1 MSQKD
6 HYPDDDAY
14 VRDEGVLVPRSGG
27 HDVGCDEEQGWC
39 APDDVV
45 EDPVNDEHVPGTAD
59 DLPYDYG
66 VELAPAADQQLLS
79 IDGGPLSGF
88 GDPGLTESEEDTG
101 FGDEP
106 PLGAVDE
113 RELWGHQRAL
123 IDEAGDESHRYRG
136 LDESSVRAVE
146 ESVGEDAGEV
156 LPESPEGTSA
166 TGSVGGSD

>member
-1 MSQKD
+1 MSPQD
-6 HYPDDDAY
+6 HHPDDDAY
-14 VRDEGVLVPRSGG
+14 VHDEGVLVPRQGG
-27 HDVGCDEEQGWC
+27 RDVSCDDDQDRC
-39 APDDVV
+39 APDDMV

-66 VELAPAADQQLLS
+66 VELPAAADQQLLS

-101 FGDEP
+101 YGEET

-123 IDEAGDESHRYRG
+123 IDEAGDESRRYRG
-136 LDESSVRAVE
+136 LDESRLRAVE
-146 ESVGEDAGEV
+146 EAVGEDAGEV
-156 LPESPEGTSA
+156 LPESPDGTSA
-166 TGSVGGSD
+166 TGSAGRPD